1 MLLLALL
8 APLAATVLVLVFKSW
23 RVSAI
28 VATGALL
35 LSFFLLL
42 LATNQRPLEEYP
54 VEPALDLIILD
65 GSGFNLLFAILASV
79 ICAAQAAVSPYYMQR
94 KARGVDPRLYY
105 ALLMIS
111 SAAMLATPLSGSL
124 TSFFLLFEAYLLST
138 WLLLMLTGG
147 HRAGGVANKY
157 LLFTEAGALVTL
169 LGLVLV
175 YDRFGTFRFDRL
187 SSVVTAPQEAAGLL
201 ALLLAAPLVKMCIFP
216 LHIWLPDVYSV
227 APPSLI
233 GIMVAAESVAG
244 WSVARLLLVWPH
256 ALDASGLFPPLV
268 VLGTLT
274 AIYGGLIALAQL
286 DYRKLLAYT
295 SIGGG
300 GLLLVAA
307 ACSRSSLAGVAFLSL
322 EHVLAK
328 NALLFT
334 FGYFEE
340 ELEARSVVQLGGL
353 ASSAPRSA
361 VGALIA
367 ALSLAGMPPTVGFW
381 ADVTILASVASSIG
395 TGPEGIVLMLV
406 IALAFVLFA
415 ACSIW
420 FFKRVFFG
428 KPKVMLK
435 EEWHCATA
443 ASLLFSLLLVAL
455 GVYPTLVVE
464 LL

>member
-1 MLLLALL
+1 
-8 APLAATVLVLVFKSW
+8 
-23 RVSAI
+23 
-28 VATGALL
+28 
-35 LSFFLLL
+35 
-42 LATNQRPLEEYP
+42 
-54 VEPALDLIILD
+54 
-65 GSGFNLLFAILASV
+65 
-79 ICAAQAAVSPYYMQR
+79 
-94 KARGVDPRLYY
+94 
-105 ALLMIS
+105 
-111 SAAMLATPLSGSL
+111 
-124 TSFFLLFEAYLLST
+124 
-138 WLLLMLTGG
+138 
-147 HRAGGVANKY
+147 
-157 LLFTEAGALVTL
+157 
-169 LGLVLV
+169 
-175 YDRFGTFRFDRL
+175 
-187 SSVVTAPQEAAGLL
+187 
-201 ALLLAAPLVKMCIFP
+201 
-216 LHIWLPDVYSV
+216 
-227 APPSLI
+227 
-233 GIMVAAESVAG
+233 
-244 WSVARLLLVWPH
+244 
-256 ALDASGLFPPLV
+256 
-268 VLGTLT
+268 
-274 AIYGGLIALAQL
+274 
-286 DYRKLLAYT
+286 
-295 SIGGG
+295 
-300 GLLLVAA
+300 
-307 ACSRSSLAGVAFLSL
+307 SL

-420 FFKRVFFG
+420 LFKGVFFG